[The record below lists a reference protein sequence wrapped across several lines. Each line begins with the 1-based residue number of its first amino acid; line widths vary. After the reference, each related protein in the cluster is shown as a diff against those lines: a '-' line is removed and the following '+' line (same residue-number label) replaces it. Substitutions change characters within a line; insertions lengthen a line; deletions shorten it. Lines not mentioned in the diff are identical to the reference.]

1 MSAAKNITIF
11 ITSLL
16 QINVMVHVA
25 LTTPTTEQLNLEMCY
40 L

>member
-1 MSAAKNITIF
+1 MSIAKNITIC

-16 QINVMVHVA
+16 QINVMVHVT
-25 LTTPTTEQLNLEMCY
+25 LTVPATEQLNLEMCY